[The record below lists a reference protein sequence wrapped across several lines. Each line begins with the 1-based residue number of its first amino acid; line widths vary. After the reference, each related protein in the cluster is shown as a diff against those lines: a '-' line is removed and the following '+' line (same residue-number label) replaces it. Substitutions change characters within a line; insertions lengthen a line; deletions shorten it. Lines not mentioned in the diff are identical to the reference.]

1 MDETKYIINRWYDD
15 RNANDP
21 YSFELLNTEE
31 YTGKVG
37 DIITADD
44 IEDMST
50 DMYFEAR
57 NNLPLTLTSNK
68 TKNVIDIYYSRA
80 YRNYMYYLAYN
91 AITNNLI
98 TEDFNVFLKL
108 IGVVYG
114 DLYTLSR
121 NIDDSINIDYVDEEH
136 LRHLCKL
143 IGYEWVEALTA
154 EEQRESIK
162 FYMYLRRMRGTS
174 FGLKNLI
181 RIFGQTTKSL
191 YQASD
196 NSGVRVMEYKKGN
209 KYGLFPG
216 DIRIEIPE
224 MSNILRNA
232 AEDVKL
238 AGTRLRFAYRIDI
251 GTTNDDQYG
260 HRLGY
265 YPAPGVTGN
274 IYIWLEPGLE
284 GWDHELDID
293 VDKDKSSKVIYKYRD
308 TYNFHPST
316 ETRKY
321 YSRPFTD
328 LWMFQEYGLHNVRGW
343 LLDDGVIDENLYLY
357 K

>member
-1 MDETKYIINRWYDD
+1 METKYIINRWYDD
-15 RNANDP
+15 RSEENP
-21 YSFELLNTEE
+21 YSFELLYTEE
-31 YTGKVG
+31 YTGNIG
-37 DIITADD
+37 DVIENIDD
-44 IEDMST
+44 VQT
-50 DMYFEAR
+50 DFYFRAKD
-57 NNLPLTLTSNK
+57 NLPITLTSNES
-68 TKNVIDIYYSRA
+68 KNIIDVYYTRA
-80 YRNYMYYLAYN
+80 YRKYMYTLARN
-91 AITNNLI
+91 AITESLI
-98 TEDFNVFLKL
+98 TDDVDVFLKL
-108 IGVVYG
+108 IGDIYG
-114 DLYTLSR
+114 DLYTLSK

-181 RIFGQTTKSL
+181 RIFGQTAKSL

-196 NSGVRVMEYKKGN
+196 NSGVRVMEYKEGN

-238 AGTRLRFAYRIDI
+238 MGTRLRFAYRIDI

-260 HRLGY
+260 HKLGY
-265 YPAPGVTGN
+265 YPAPAVTGN
-274 IYIWLEPGLE
+274 IHIWMQPDLK
-284 GWDHELDID
+284 GWDSQLDID
-293 VDKDKSSKVIYKYRD
+293 QDKNNSQKIIYKYRD
-308 TYNFHPST
+308 TFNIHGST
-316 ETRKY
+316 DFKKY
-321 YSRPFTD
+321 YSKPFTD
-328 LWMFQEYGLHNVRGW
+328 LWMFQEYGLQNVRGW

>member
-1 MDETKYIINRWYDD
+1 METKYIINRWYDD
-15 RNANDP
+15 RSEENP
-21 YSFELLNTEE
+21 YSFELLYTEE
-31 YTGKVG
+31 YTGNIG
-37 DIITADD
+37 DVIENIDD
-44 IEDMST
+44 VQT
-50 DMYFEAR
+50 DFYFRAKD
-57 NNLPLTLTSNK
+57 NLPITLTSNES
-68 TKNVIDIYYSRA
+68 KNIIDVYYTRA
-80 YRNYMYYLAYN
+80 YRKYMYTLARN
-91 AITNNLI
+91 AITESLI
-98 TEDFNVFLKL
+98 TDDVDVFLKL
-108 IGVVYG
+108 IGDIYG
-114 DLYTLSR
+114 DLYTLSK

-196 NSGVRVMEYKKGN
+196 NSGVRVMEYKEEN

-238 AGTRLRFAYRIDI
+238 MGTRLRFAYRIDI

-260 HRLGY
+260 HKLGY
-265 YPAPGVTGN
+265 YPAPAVTGN
-274 IYIWLEPGLE
+274 IHIWMQPDLK
-284 GWDHELDID
+284 GWDSQLDID
-293 VDKDKSSKVIYKYRD
+293 QDKNNSQKIIYKYRD
-308 TYNFHPST
+308 TFNIHGST
-316 ETRKY
+316 DFKKY
-321 YSRPFTD
+321 YSKPFTD
-328 LWMFQEYGLHNVRGW
+328 LWMFQEYGLQNVRGW

>member
-1 MDETKYIINRWYDD
+1 MEEVKYIVNRWYDD
-15 RNANDP
+15 RNQEDK
-21 YSFELLNTEE
+21 YKFELLSSEE
-31 YTGKVG
+31 YSGFVG
-37 DIITADD
+37 DV
-44 IEDMST
+44 IEEIDNIQT
-50 DMYFEAR
+50 DLYFVAKD
-57 NNLPLTLTSNK
+57 NLPIVLTTNES
-68 TKNVIDIYYSRA
+68 KNVINIYYTRA
-80 YRNYMYYLAYN
+80 YRQYMYNLAHN
-91 AITNNLI
+91 AITESLI
-98 TEDFNVFLKL
+98 TDDIDVFLKL
-108 IGVVYG
+108 VGVVYG
-114 DLYTLSR
+114 DLYTLSK

-154 EEQRESIK
+154 DEQRESIK

-181 RIFGQTTKSL
+181 RLFGQTTKSL

-196 NSGVRVMEYKKGN
+196 NSGVRVMEYKEGN

-224 MSNILRNA
+224 MSRILRDA

-238 AGTRLRFAYRIDI
+238 MGTRLRFAYRIDI

-274 IYIWLEPGLE
+274 IRMWIQPGLD
-284 GWDHELDID
+284 GWDHVLDVDI
-293 VDKDKSSKVIYKYRD
+293 DKDKSSKVIYKYRD
-308 TYNFHPST
+308 TFNFHPST
-316 ETRKY
+316 QTKKY

-328 LWMFQEYGLHNVRGW
+328 LWMFQEKGLQNVRGW
-343 LLDDGVIDENLYLY
+343 LLDDGVIDEDLYLY

>member
-80 YRNYMYYLAYN
+80 YRNYMYHLAYN

-98 TEDFNVFLKL
+98 TEDFDVFLKL
-108 IGVVYG
+108 VGVVYG

-321 YSRPFTD
+321 YSKPFTD

>member
-1 MDETKYIINRWYDD
+1 MEEVKYIVNRWYDD
-15 RNANDP
+15 RSSENKFE
-21 YSFELLNTEE
+21 FELLSTDI

-37 DIITADD
+37 DIIEEVDD
-44 IEDMST
+44 IQT
-50 DMYFEAR
+50 DFYFKAKD
-57 NNLPLTLTSNK
+57 NLPLVLTTNES
-68 TKNVIDIYYSRA
+68 KNVIDIYYTRA
-80 YRNYMYYLAYN
+80 CRQYMYNLAHN
-91 AITNNLI
+91 AITESLI
-98 TEDFNVFLKL
+98 TEDLDVFLKL
-108 IGVVYG
+108 IGVIYG
-114 DLYTLSR
+114 DLYILSR
-121 NIDDSINIDYVDEEH
+121 SIDDAINIDYVDEEH

-143 IGYEWVEALTA
+143 IGYKWVEALTA
-154 EEQRESIK
+154 DEQRESIK

-181 RIFGQTTKSL
+181 RLFGQTTKSL

-196 NSGVRVMEYKKGN
+196 NSGVRVMEYKDGN

-224 MSNILRNA
+224 MSNILRYA

-238 AGTRLRFAYRIDI
+238 MGTRLRFAYRIDI
-251 GTTNDDQYG
+251 GSTNDDQYG

-274 IYIWLEPGLE
+274 IHILVQPSLS
-284 GWDHELDID
+284 GWDHTLDINK
-293 VDKDKSSKVIYKYRD
+293 DKDKSSKVIYKYRD
-308 TYNFHPST
+308 TFNYHPST
-316 ETRKY
+316 STKKY

-328 LWMFQEYGLHNVRGW
+328 LWMFQERGLQNVRGW
-343 LLDDGVIDENLYLY
+343 VLNDGVIDEDLYLY

>member
-80 YRNYMYYLAYN
+80 YRNYMYHLAYN

-98 TEDFNVFLKL
+98 TEDFDVFLKL
-108 IGVVYG
+108 VGVVYG

-343 LLDDGVIDENLYLY
+343 LLDDGIIDENLYLY

>member
-1 MDETKYIINRWYDD
+1 METKYIINRWYDD
-15 RNANDP
+15 RSEENP
-21 YSFELLNTEE
+21 YSFELLYTEE
-31 YTGKVG
+31 YTGNIG
-37 DIITADD
+37 DVIENIDD
-44 IEDMST
+44 VQT
-50 DMYFEAR
+50 DFYFRAKD
-57 NNLPLTLTSNK
+57 NLPITLTSNES
-68 TKNVIDIYYSRA
+68 KNVIDVYYTRA
-80 YRNYMYYLAYN
+80 YRKYMYTLARN
-91 AITNNLI
+91 AITESLI
-98 TEDFNVFLKL
+98 TDDVDVFLKL
-108 IGVVYG
+108 IGDIYG
-114 DLYTLSR
+114 DLYTLSK

-196 NSGVRVMEYKKGN
+196 NSGVRVMEYKEGN

-238 AGTRLRFAYRIDI
+238 MGTRLRFAYRIDI

-260 HRLGY
+260 HKLGY
-265 YPAPGVTGN
+265 YPAPAVTGN
-274 IYIWLEPGLE
+274 IHIWMQPDLK
-284 GWDHELDID
+284 GWDSQLDID
-293 VDKDKSSKVIYKYRD
+293 QDKNNSQKIIYKYRD
-308 TYNFHPST
+308 TFNIHGST
-316 ETRKY
+316 DFKKY
-321 YSRPFTD
+321 YSKPFTD
-328 LWMFQEYGLHNVRGW
+328 LWMFQEYGLQNVRGW

>member
-1 MDETKYIINRWYDD
+1 MEEVSYVINRWYDD
-15 RNANDP
+15 RSTDDP
-21 YSFELLNTEE
+21 YSFVLLSTDT
-31 YTGKVG
+31 YTGHVG
-37 DIITADD
+37 DIIDTVED
-44 IEDMST
+44 IQT
-50 DMYFEAR
+50 DFYFRAKD
-57 NNLPLTLTSNK
+57 NLPLTLTTNINR
-68 TKNVIDIYYSRA
+68 NVIDIYYTRA
-80 YRNYMYYLAYN
+80 YRYYMYHLAHG
-91 AITNNLI
+91 AITEGLI
-98 TEDFNVFLKL
+98 TEDLDVFLKL
-108 IGVVYG
+108 IGVIYG

-121 NIDDSINIDYVDEEH
+121 NVDDSINIEYVDEEH

-154 EEQRESIK
+154 DEQRESIK
-162 FYMYLRRMRGTS
+162 FYMFLRRMRGTS

-191 YQASD
+191 YQTSD
-196 NSGVRVMEYKKGN
+196 NSGVRVIEYKDGN
-209 KYGLFPG
+209 NYGLFPG

-224 MSNILRNA
+224 MSRILRDA

-238 AGTRLRFAYRIDI
+238 MGTRLRFAYRIDI
-251 GTTNDDQYG
+251 GTTNMDQYG

-265 YPAPGVTGN
+265 YPAPGVTGK
-274 IYIWLEPGLE
+274 IRTWLQPGLE
-284 GWDHELDID
+284 GWDKELDIY

-308 TYNFHPST
+308 TFNYHPST
-316 ETRKY
+316 QTRKY

-328 LWMFQEYGLHNVRGW
+328 LWMFQEYGLHNIRGW

>member
-1 MDETKYIINRWYDD
+1 MEETKYVINRWYDD
-15 RNANDP
+15 RNPDDP
-21 YSFELLNTEE
+21 YSFELLSSDTYVAN
-31 YTGKVG
+31 VG
-37 DIITADD
+37 DIIEDIDD
-44 IEDMST
+44 EQT
-50 DMYFEAR
+50 DFYFRAKD
-57 NNLPLTLTSNK
+57 NLPLTLTINEN
-68 TKNVIDIYYSRA
+68 KNVINVYYTRA
-80 YRNYMYYLAYN
+80 YRQYMYKLAHS
-91 AITNNLI
+91 AITESLI
-98 TEDFNVFLKL
+98 TEDLDVFLKL
-108 IGVVYG
+108 VGDIYG

-121 NIDDSINIDYVDEEH
+121 NVDDSINIDYVDEEH

-154 EEQRESIK
+154 DEQRESIK

-196 NSGVRVMEYKKGN
+196 NSGVRVMEYTEGN
-209 KYGLFPG
+209 NYGLFPG

-224 MSNILRNA
+224 MSRILRDA

-238 AGTRLRFAYRIDI
+238 MGTRLRFAYRIDI
-251 GTTNDDQYG
+251 GTTNTDQYG

-265 YPAPGVTGN
+265 YPAPAVTGK
-274 IYIWLEPGLE
+274 IRTWLQPGLD
-284 GWDHELDID
+284 GWDHELDIY

-308 TYNFHPST
+308 TFNYHPST
-316 ETRKY
+316 QTRKY

-328 LWMFQEYGLHNVRGW
+328 LWMFQEFGLQNVRGW
-343 LLDDGVIDENLYLY
+343 LLDDGVIDEDLYLY

>member
-1 MDETKYIINRWYDD
+1 MYKIEGEDLYLIGTSEHSMIGRFKEQIVDE
-15 RNANDP
+15 
-21 YSFELLNTEE
+21 SQ
-31 YTGKVG
+31 
-37 DIITADD
+37 
-44 IEDMST
+44 
-50 DMYFEAR
+50 
-57 NNLPLTLTSNK
+57 LPLTLTSNK

-98 TEDFNVFLKL
+98 TEDFDVFLKL

>member
-1 MDETKYIINRWYDD
+1 
-15 RNANDP
+15 
-21 YSFELLNTEE
+21 
-31 YTGKVG
+31 
-37 DIITADD
+37 
-44 IEDMST
+44 
-50 DMYFEAR
+50 
-57 NNLPLTLTSNK
+57 
-68 TKNVIDIYYSRA
+68 
-80 YRNYMYYLAYN
+80 
-91 AITNNLI
+91 
-98 TEDFNVFLKL
+98 
-108 IGVVYG
+108 
-114 DLYTLSR
+114 
-121 NIDDSINIDYVDEEH
+121 
-136 LRHLCKL
+136 
-143 IGYEWVEALTA
+143 
-154 EEQRESIK
+154 
-162 FYMYLRRMRGTS
+162 
-174 FGLKNLI
+174 
-181 RIFGQTTKSL
+181 
-191 YQASD
+191 
-196 NSGVRVMEYKKGN
+196 
-209 KYGLFPG
+209 
-216 DIRIEIPE
+216 

-328 LWMFQEYGLHNVRGW
+328 LWMFQEYGLPNVRGW

>member
-1 MDETKYIINRWYDD
+1 METKYIINRWYDD
-15 RNANDP
+15 RSEENP
-21 YSFELLNTEE
+21 YSFELLYTEE
-31 YTGKVG
+31 YTGNIG
-37 DIITADD
+37 DIIENIDD
-44 IEDMST
+44 VQT
-50 DMYFEAR
+50 DFYFRAKD
-57 NNLPLTLTSNK
+57 NLPITLTSNES
-68 TKNVIDIYYSRA
+68 KNVIDVYYTRA
-80 YRNYMYYLAYN
+80 YRKYMYTLARN
-91 AITNNLI
+91 AITESLI
-98 TEDFNVFLKL
+98 TDDVDVFLKL
-108 IGVVYG
+108 IGDIYG
-114 DLYTLSR
+114 DLYTLSK

-196 NSGVRVMEYKKGN
+196 NSGVRVMEYKEGN

-238 AGTRLRFAYRIDI
+238 MGTRLRFAYRIDI

-260 HRLGY
+260 HKLGY
-265 YPAPGVTGN
+265 YPAPAVTGN
-274 IYIWLEPGLE
+274 IHIWMQPDLK
-284 GWDHELDID
+284 GWDSQLDID
-293 VDKDKSSKVIYKYRD
+293 KDKNNSQKIIYKYRD
-308 TYNFHPST
+308 TFNIHGST
-316 ETRKY
+316 DFKKY
-321 YSRPFTD
+321 YSKPFTD
-328 LWMFQEYGLHNVRGW
+328 LWMFQEYGLQNVRGW